1 MRIFSLNSPLMQK
14 LSLLY
19 DLIILNLLT
28 IFCSLP
34 VVTMGAAISALY
46 DGVWRL
52 RNHEGTL
59 LRNYF
64 QAFRSNFKQATL
76 LFLPLLLVGVN
87 LGNRLLTVFTDETLA
102 QTERL
107 LPLFLACLVW
117 GMLMAWVFP
126 LQSRFDNKTIRIYMN
141 AFFCALKFLPQTL
154 VMLLLNLLPW
164 ALWVLFPVQFMQYL
178 LLWLLLW
185 FAATAYFVMWML
197 QKPIAALFALAT
209 PSEEAEGQEES

>member
-76 LFLPLLLVGVN
+76 LFLPLLL
-87 LGNRLLTVFTDETLA
+87 
-102 QTERL
+102 
-107 LPLFLACLVW
+107 
-117 GMLMAWVFP
+117 
-126 LQSRFDNKTIRIYMN
+126 
-141 AFFCALKFLPQTL
+141 
-154 VMLLLNLLPW
+154 
-164 ALWVLFPVQFMQYL
+164 
-178 LLWLLLW
+178 
-185 FAATAYFVMWML
+185 
-197 QKPIAALFALAT
+197 
-209 PSEEAEGQEES
+209 

>member
-28 IFCSLP
+28 ILCSLP

-76 LFLPLLLVGVN
+76 LFLPLLLVGIT
-87 LGNRLLTVFTDETLA
+87 LGNRVLTVLTDATLS

-117 GMLMAWVFP
+117 GVLMAWVFP
-126 LQSRFDNKTIRIYMN
+126 LQTRFENKTLRIYLN
-141 AFFCALKFLPQTL
+141 AFLCALKFLPQTL
-154 VMLLLNLLPW
+154 VMVLLNLLPW
-164 ALWVLFPVQFMQYL
+164 TLWVLFPAQFVQYL

-185 FAATAYFVMWML
+185 FAATAYFIMWLL
-197 QKPIAALFALAT
+197 QKPIAQLSVLAQT
-209 PSEEAEGQEES
+209 REEV